1 MPIIILGGKVKNI
14 ITLTGD
20 LASGK
25 STISK
30 ILAEKLGYEIYRN
43 GTYFRQL
50 AKEHNMDVTE
60 FNQYVDEH
68 PEEKIDEQIEFSA
81 EKYAKEHD
89 NLIID
94 ARLGYFSVPES
105 FKLYLKVDID
115 VAAQRAF
122 NDIERKD
129 SENHSTIEE
138 QKQDMIKR
146 RESEKERYL
155 KTYNIDITD
164 LSNFDLVLDTTNM
177 TIDEEIDTILKHY
190 YKWQQNN
197 NKH

>member
-1 MPIIILGGKVKNI
+1 MKNI

-30 ILAEKLGYEIYRN
+30 ILSEKLGYEIYRN
-43 GTYFRQL
+43 GTYFRTL

-60 FNQYVDEH
+60 FNKYVESH

-81 EKYAKEHD
+81 KKYANEHD

-94 ARLGYFSVPES
+94 ARLGYYSVPES

-115 VAAQRAF
+115 TAAKRAF
-122 NDIERKD
+122 NDLERKD

-138 QKQDMIKR
+138 QKKDMIKR

-155 KTYNIDITD
+155 KTYNIDVTD

-177 TIDEEIDTILKHY
+177 TIDEEINIILKEY
-190 YKWQQNN
+190 NKWQKENGN
-197 NKH
+197 

>member
-1 MPIIILGGKVKNI
+1 MKNI

-43 GTYFRQL
+43 GAYFREL

-60 FNQYVDEH
+60 FNKYVEEH

-81 EKYAKEHD
+81 QKYAMEHD

-115 VAAQRAF
+115 EAAKRAF
-122 NDIERKD
+122 NDLERKD
-129 SENHSTIEE
+129 SENHSSIEE

-155 KTYNIDITD
+155 KTYNIDVTD

-177 TIDEEIDTILKHY
+177 TIDEEINIILKEY
-190 YKWQQNN
+190 NKWQKENGN
-197 NKH
+197 